1 MAGSTGP
8 PSRWPLLPARVTP
21 CDDAPAARGGGLPGT
36 SSARSEARALFC
48 GTASPAPL
56 RFPFGPSSRVNRLAN
71 IYLTVQIEH
80 ARLEPGAAAAP
91 ASGPRGSRTATG
103 PGHRGPPLLGSP
115 APPPPR
121 QANFAFPLRFACR
134 ALTVSLTASG
144 PSGANAAFTLA
155 QHRACPWGGDFLPPA
170 RGVTGF
176 HAGWTLP
183 SALRLLGR
191 FFFFN
196 PLMILYNSVGSMV
209 L

>member
-1 MAGSTGP
+1 MCLAPSPPPVSTSQTNGGRGRSGRSGVSETRGSVAGSAGP

-21 CDDAPAARGGGLPGT
+21 CDDELPARGGGLPRT

-103 PGHRGPPLLGSP
+103 PRSSGS
-115 APPPPR
+115 APPWLARAAASLPG
-121 QANFAFPLRFACR
+121 QLR
-134 ALTVSLTASG
+134 VSSSL
-144 PSGANAAFTLA
+144 
-155 QHRACPWGGDFLPPA
+155 R
-170 RGVTGF
+170 
-176 HAGWTLP
+176 LP
-183 SALRLLGR
+183 SAHRLTHRLG
-191 FFFFN
+191 
-196 PLMILYNSVGSMV
+196 SVWC
-209 L
+209 

>member
-1 MAGSTGP
+1 MAGSAGP

-21 CDDAPAARGGGLPGT
+21 CDDELPARGGGLPGT
-36 SSARSEARALFC
+36 SARSEARALFC

-155 QHRACPWGGDFLPPA
+155 QHRACPWGGDFLPPGA
-170 RGVTGF
+170 WCHR
-176 HAGWTLP
+176 LP
-183 SALRLLGR
+183 RWLDFAVCASSFRA
-191 FFFFN
+191 FFFF
-196 PLMILYNSVGSMV
+196 LIL